1 MAPNDSFSSIRETL
15 VLILLFAL
23 ALLQTAAP
31 KPGRR
36 PLPLDPAVVT
46 GKLPNGLTY
55 YIRPNA
61 RPARRAELRL
71 VVNAGSILEDEDQR
85 GLAHFVEHMA
95 FNGTVHFKKQALVD
109 YIEAIGMR
117 FGADLNAS
125 TSFDETIYQL
135 QVPTDTLR
143 LLDTGLQIL
152 EDWARG
158 VSFDTTEIRKERGVV
173 IEEWRLGQGAGNR
186 MFKTQLPV
194 LFRGSRYSERL
205 PIGTKEGLETFS
217 PKALTRFYR
226 DWYRP
231 DLMAV
236 VAVGDF
242 DVAMM
247 TRMIRT
253 RFGRIPALP
262 ARRPRP
268 AYAVPVRDST
278 AVAIATDPEA
288 TSTSFSVYYIK
299 PGRVDPSAAAYRR
312 SLIGELYAQ
321 MLNQRLSEL
330 TQKPNPPFV
339 GAGGGEGRL
348 VRGNRSFSLGA
359 GVADTGL
366 ERGISAVMT
375 EVQRI
380 ERHGFTTTELAR
392 TRKELLR
399 NYEQAFAERDKTES
413 GSLVEEYVQHFLTG
427 EPAPGIAAEFDR
439 VKTVLPDIRLEDVN
453 AAAQSWL
460 GLRDRVLLVN
470 APRKPTVTVPESAR
484 LLAIFD
490 QVKHADVAA
499 YHDEVSDAP
508 LIPASLTRSPV
519 VSETRD
525 SVLGV
530 TRWTLANGIRVVVRP
545 TDFKADEVLLSAFSP
560 GGTSVEPDS
569 LYLAAAFA
577 TQLTGLG
584 GIGAFNAVE
593 LQKKL
598 AGKAVFISPFI
609 GTYQEGFRGQASPK
623 DLETL
628 FQLLYLQ
635 FTSPRAD
642 PEAFQAF
649 KSNARA
655 ALANRSANP
664 ATAFRDTLA
673 VTLSQHHPR
682 TRPISAAIVDSFDL
696 DRSLGIYRERFADA
710 GDFTFIIVGT
720 VSLDSVKPL
729 VERYLGNLPRTG
741 RTETWRDVKI
751 ETPAGVV
758 ERDVRKGLEP
768 KSQTELVFSGSIADE
783 RTERFVL
790 RSLADVLEI
799 KLREQLREELGGTYG
814 VSVSGSASRVP
825 RNEYSVTIDFGSAPD
840 RAAELARMVFIEIDS
855 LQRFGPAEK
864 ELAKIRESTIRS
876 HETDLR
882 ENGYWLGQL
891 SAFEQFG
898 GEAKAFLRIDDLLSA
913 LTVDRI
919 KTAAVRYLDSRR
931 FVRVTLFPEAR
942 Q

>member
-1 MAPNDSFSSIRETL
+1 M
-15 VLILLFAL
+15 LILLSAL
-23 ALLQTAAP
+23 ALLQTQAPAAD
-31 KPGRR
+31 RR

-46 GKLPNGLTY
+46 GTLPNGLRY
-55 YIRPNA
+55 YIRKNS
-61 RPARRAELRL
+61 RPAHRAELRL
-71 VVNAGSILEDEDQR
+71 VVNAGSILEADDQR

-95 FNGTVHFKKQALVD
+95 FNGTSHFKKQALVD
-109 YIEAIGMR
+109 YIESIGMR

-158 VSFDTTEIRKERGVV
+158 VTFDTTEIRKERGVV

-186 MFKTQLPV
+186 MFKIQFPI

-205 PIGTKEGLETFS
+205 PIGTKESLETFS
-217 PKALTRFYR
+217 PAALTRFYR

-242 DVAMM
+242 DMAAM

-253 RFGRIPALP
+253 RFGRIPARTP
-262 ARRPRP
+262 RRPRP
-268 AYAVPVRDST
+268 AYAVPARDST

-299 PGRVDPSAAAYRR
+299 PGRTDPSAGAYRR

-321 MLNQRLSEL
+321 MLNQRLYEL
-330 TQKPNPPFV
+330 TQKANPPFI

-348 VRGNRSFSLGA
+348 VRGNRSFSLGGA
-359 GVADTGL
+359 VADTGL
-366 ERGISAVMT
+366 ERGIAAVMT
-375 EVQRI
+375 EVERI
-380 ERHGFTTTELAR
+380 ERHGFTATELDR
-392 TRKELLR
+392 TRVDLTR
-399 NYEQAFAERDKTES
+399 TYEQAYAERDKAES

-427 EPAPGIAAEFDR
+427 EPAPGIAAEFAR
-439 VKTVLPDIRLEDVN
+439 VKQLLPGIRIEEVN
-453 AAAQSWL
+453 AAAREWL

-470 APRKPTVTVPESAR
+470 APRKPSVTIPPAGR

-490 QVKHADVAA
+490 EAKRTDVPA
-499 YHDEVSDAP
+499 YHDNVSDAP
-508 LIPASLTRSPV
+508 LVPVTLTRKPIV
-519 VSETRD
+519 AETRD
-525 SVLGV
+525 SVLGA
-530 TRWTLANGIRVVVRP
+530 THWTLANGVRVVVKP
-545 TDFKADEVLLSAFSP
+545 TDFKADEILLSAFSP
-560 GGTSVEPDS
+560 GGTSIEPDS
-569 LYLAAAFA
+569 LYTAAAIA
-577 TQLTGLG
+577 TQLVGLG
-584 GIGAFNAVE
+584 GVGTFSAVE

-598 AGKAVFISPFI
+598 TGKAVFVSPYI

-628 FQLLYLQ
+628 FQLIYLH
-635 FTSPRAD
+635 FTAPRPD

-655 ALANRSANP
+655 SLANRSASP

-682 TRPISAAIVDSFDL
+682 SRPISAAIVDSFDL
-696 DRSLGIYRERFADA
+696 DRSLAIYRDRFADA
-710 GDFTFIIVGT
+710 ADFTFVLVGA
-720 VSLDSVKPL
+720 VALDSVKPL
-729 VERYLGNLPRTG
+729 VERYLGNLPRTD
-741 RTETWRDVKI
+741 RKETWRDI
-751 ETPAGVV
+751 GIQGPAGIV
-758 ERDVRKGLEP
+758 EREVKKGLEP
-768 KSQTELVFSGSIADE
+768 KSQTELVFSGPITDD

-814 VSVSGSASRVP
+814 VSVAGSASRIP
-825 RNEYSVTIDFGSAPD
+825 RSDFSVTIDFGSAPD
-840 RAAELARMVFIEIDS
+840 RVAELVRVVFAEIDS

-864 ELAKIRESTIRS
+864 DLAKIRETTIRS

-882 ENGYWLGQL
+882 ENSYWLGQL
-891 SAFEQFG
+891 AATEQFG
-898 GEAKAFLRIDDLLSA
+898 GPASAFLKIDDLLA
-913 LTVDRI
+913 AVTADRI
-919 KTAAVRYLDSRR
+919 KAAAARYLDTTH
-931 FVRVTLFPEAR
+931 FVRVTLLPEAR
-942 Q
+942 QSP